1 MKTTSMM
8 FNNRFKRAVTRTSTI
23 AVTVVLRL
31 VMTLVVDMVED
42 SDEVAVSDSDEYL
55 PEFHTSI
62 IIIITIIIKNSI
74 LL

>member
-1 MKTTSMM
+1 
-8 FNNRFKRAVTRTSTI
+8 
-23 AVTVVLRL
+23 
-31 VMTLVVDMVED
+31 MTLVVDMVED